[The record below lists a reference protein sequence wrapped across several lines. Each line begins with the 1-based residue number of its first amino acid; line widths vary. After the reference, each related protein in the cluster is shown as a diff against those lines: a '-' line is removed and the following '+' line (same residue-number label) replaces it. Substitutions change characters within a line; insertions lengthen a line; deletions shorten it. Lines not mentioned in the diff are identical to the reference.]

1 MCSLHKRAWG
11 SPLYQS
17 PSEAK
22 EQDSPHPHLHGPL
35 SNPEGV
41 KARINQR
48 IARGVRRFE
57 GDEQGQR
64 GELLRQSSQE
74 GLSEEAAFYLRPKG
88 KKEASHVRR
97 GRTLQEKKSSS
108 SPGGG
113 GFGCP
118 EGLSHS
124 KQVRGPGEVRGWAMG
139 AMGWRVYNLGNNCSV
154 LSRGVPHTRDQQIP
168 PNTGFYK

>member
-1 MCSLHKRAWG
+1 MLLAPALLQGLCQGRSRDTKDMRQENGSEHGPCDPGGPGSCFCSLHKQAWG

-17 PSEAK
+17 PLEAK
-22 EQDSPHPHLHGPL
+22 EHDSPHPHLHGSL

-48 IARGVRRFE
+48 IARRVRCFE

-64 GELLRQSSQE
+64 GELLWQSSQE
-74 GLSEEAAFYLRPKG
+74 GLSEEAAFHLRRKR

-113 GFGCP
+113 G
-118 EGLSHS
+118 L
-124 KQVRGPGEVRGWAMG
+124 G
-139 AMGWRVYNLGNNCSV
+139 AQK
-154 LSRGVPHTRDQQIP
+154 D
-168 PNTGFYK
+168 